1 LTIDRLL
8 SSCGDDI
15 LLREAATSSVELSV
29 ELSAERG
36 SESELSD
43 APLAERPAWRID
55 AV

>member
-1 LTIDRLL
+1 M
-8 SSCGDDI
+8 SV
-15 LLREAATSSVELSV
+15 AAGAVEVELSV